1 MSLFNCKLNRNITLN
16 QPGDDGSSGCEGQ
29 DISMG
34 VGGLRSP
41 ILVYNIQD
49 VASLKFKD
57 DARADDSLEVDTIN
71 STGQFYKIDFTSAS
85 YNEEYDENTH
95 KWTHNLTLDIANITP
110 LFEDLLA
117 DGVNGRYFVFFKPNG
132 AEDYRAFGWRYGARL
147 DYSLN
152 ISEDSLGYT
161 VTLEDVSEYPL
172 FTVYADNFGNNSK
185 VYTPIFRPLW
195 EAYFCEQDSSG
206 KHTGY
211 KIAMYVPKVNA
222 AGQPLDRN
230 NKLCQWSGNKQVAY
244 KYNGIASDGGYD
256 IIGTYAKTATFD
268 GRPVK
273 EYDLES
279 CPANVTNSIY
289 INSKKAETINLN
301 STISAK
307 TYTITSTDD
316 WMMVTYPQFTT
327 HSPVEGENGNTT
339 CSVHHNGVGGVDYLE
354 FKNKVTHEVVT
365 LTVYTNII
373 NIGEEYTYPAG
384 TTDIVLTPTVAGCS
398 SAFTYSISP
407 SVTSSKD
414 EYGNIHITFPNTD
427 SDLEYT
433 LTTVHGCDSN
443 ERKITKIYRKG
454 IGKDPKWV
462 LINDWCETN
471 ASGQYTGYRIKR
483 YEDYNPNSPTYCQTK
498 QERVAD
504 DTCSAGSP
512 NWQHIDTY
520 CELNSNGIRTG
531 YLVDVMQDVNE
542 SSPTYGEQRETKT
555 LNTTRCP
562 VQTDDP
568 NWVID
573 GDFDPYCEKK
583 IYEPSMVEGNTGKII
598 FQMIDD
604 NVYSATYNQKVESAL
619 TESQW
624 TSEMESQ
631 FGPFPCE
638 APSTDPDID
647 EISYTCELSANTEEM
662 LVMTGWKVS
671 TGMDKNPY
679 SSTYLETTSART
691 YDDVTCPPN
700 NPHVEPTGCTAFII
714 DGGHIDAESTG
725 DTGCDSAFLWAEGTP
740 IFNPSSASSWV
751 TINYYHWDTDP
762 ASDMCTDYSHYP
774 CVANNLMWQAG
785 LVDDPISPCNT
796 SNNPPLSGMPQIVQ
810 DAVNKTGKYAPALG
824 TMEYVIA
831 PNTGES
837 RSCTISFI
845 VDSTECPSRE
855 ITISQSG
862 STPSPTGTCN
872 CSTFDVRG
880 LGVTVS
886 SAASSTEYT
895 VARYS
900 AATDCSEQFTFS
912 LKTGDDF
919 MGNFRA
925 SGGYVYAKCVQDN
938 QGNTRQSQYYMKQGD
953 CTGTIYIN
961 QQKHYTPPAEDD
973 FRWEISGHETNYS
986 ATTSMNYLDLSQ
998 FYSVLNGEYVN
1009 AVISA
1014 NVNWIVTNSVM
1025 YVNNNEMTPTTN
1037 NILYLTDYNTGS
1049 SARVGRLTLTQ
1060 KGTSNKITCDI
1071 IQNVKPIDC
1080 TVSSV
1085 TLADDVVCSGSSL
1098 NFTYTMVDSRCTT
1111 KPKFNV
1117 RDGAYNWHE
1126 ITASTINSGTGTGV
1140 INTSGYA
1147 TGASFI
1153 QAENVAR
1160 INNFTI
1166 SACTT
1171 PPPTADT
1178 WTITVNARNITAN
1191 ETIYVN
1197 GFELHMSGGSILTYT
1212 QSQKI
1217 QLVPGAMSSFNQK
1230 TFQGSAS
1237 VGETIDAAA
1246 MLVSASSSGGDAPQ
1260 SILCTITPTTL
1271 QDGNTYEIRYNGGL
1285 SRSLAVE
1292 EEDDEKT
1299 EEDESSE
1306 DMR

>member
-16 QPGDDGSSGCEGQ
+16 QPGDGSSGCEGQ

-41 ILVYNIQD
+41 ILVYNISD
-49 VASLKFKD
+49 VPSLKFKD

-71 STGQFYKIDFTSAS
+71 STGQFYKIDFTSAT
-85 YNEEYDENTH
+85 YNEEYDPATH
-95 KWTHNLTLDIANITP
+95 KWTHNLTLEIANITP

-117 DGVNGRYFVFFKPNG
+117 DGVNGKYFVCFKPNG
-132 AEDYRAFGWRYGARL
+132 STDYRAFGWKYGARL

-195 EAYFCEQDSSG
+195 EAYFCEQDSNG

-211 KIAMYVPKVNA
+211 KIAMYVPKVNS

-230 NKLCQWSGNKQVAY
+230 NKLCQWSGNKQAAY

-256 IIGTYAKTATFD
+256 IIGTYGKNGVFD
-268 GRPVK
+268 GQPVK

-289 INSKKAETINLN
+289 INSKKVETINLN

-307 TYTITSTDD
+307 TFTITSTDD
-316 WMMVTYPQFTT
+316 WMMVTDPQYVTI
-327 HSPVEGENGNTT
+327 SPVEGENGNTQ
-339 CSVHHNGVGGVDYLE
+339 CSVHHNGVGGCE
-354 FKNKVTHEVVT
+354 SINFMNKETREIVV
-365 LTVYTNII
+365 LNICVNLITVNSNYTFDCNQ
-373 NIGEEYTYPAG
+373 NE
-384 TTDIVLTPTVAGCS
+384 IVITPTVEGCS
-398 SAFTYSISP
+398 SAYTYTITPSI
-407 SVTSSKD
+407 TNSKD
-414 EYGNIHITFPNTD
+414 EYGYIHIYPTTSTTGTFI
-427 SDLEYT
+427 LT
-433 LTTVHGCDSN
+433 LTHSCDSN
-443 ERKITKIYRKG
+443 EIKVVTIEIKCNDKNPIWQEQTSYCEMNDSGGYTNYRITIYIDINPHSPTFNTTKQTKAYDSTCSTDPATWQN
-454 IGKDPKWV
+454 IGSY
-462 LINDWCETN
+462 CEVSSSGTN
-471 ASGQYTGYRIKR
+471 TGY
-483 YEDYNPNSPTYCQTK
+483 YVTTY
-498 QERVAD
+498 
-504 DTCSAGSP
+504 
-512 NWQHIDTY
+512 
-520 CELNSNGIRTG
+520 
-531 YLVDVMQDVNE
+531 QDVNPT
-542 SSPTYGEQRETKT
+542 SPTYGNTREEKVY
-555 LNTTRCP
+555 NTTQCP
-562 VQTDDP
+562 PVNDEPT
-568 NWVID
+568 WVLD
-573 GDFDPYCEKK
+573 GTFDPYCEQI
-583 IYEPSMVEGNTGKII
+583 IYEPSMLEGNSGKLIVRL
-598 FQMIDD
+598 IDE
-604 NVYSATYNQKVESAL
+604 NKYSPTFGQTKESGVTEDDWDATLQAL
-619 TESQW
+619 Y
-624 TSEMESQ
+624 
-631 FGPFPCE
+631 GDFPCE
-638 APSTDPDID
+638 TPNTDPEID
-647 EISYTCELSANTEEM
+647 EITYTCELSANTEEM
-662 LVMTGWKVS
+662 LVMTGWKIS

-679 SSTYLETTSART
+679 SPTYLSTTSAKT

-700 NPHVEPTGCTAFII
+700 NPHIDPTGCTAFIV
-714 DGGHIDAESTG
+714 DGGSISADATG
-725 DTGCDSAFLWAEGTP
+725 DTGCDSAFLYEEGTP
-740 IFNPSSASSWV
+740 VFTPSSASSWV

-762 ASDMCTDYSHYP
+762 ASDMCTNYALAP

-785 LVDDPISPCNT
+785 IVADSADCRTAT
-796 SNNPPLSGMPQIVQ
+796 SLSDYPQVVQ
-810 DAVNKTGKYAPALG
+810 DAVNKTGKYAHALG
-824 TMEYVIA
+824 TIEYVISS
-831 PNTGES
+831 NSGEA
-837 RSCTISFI
+837 RECTINFI
-845 VDSTECPSRE
+845 VDSTECPSKEYR
-855 ITISQSG
+855 ISQAG
-862 STPSPTGTCN
+862 STPQPTGTCD
-872 CSTFDVRG
+872 CSSYDVRG

-895 VARYS
+895 VARYTG
-900 AATDCSEQFTFS
+900 ATNCSEPFTFS
-912 LKTGDDF
+912 LKYGDNF

-925 SGGYVYAKCVQDN
+925 SGGYVYAKCIESN
-938 QGNTRQSQYYMKQGD
+938 PGNTRQSQYYMKQGD
-953 CTGTIYIN
+953 CSGTIYIN
-961 QQKHYTPPAEDD
+961 QQKKYVPPAEDG
-973 FRWEISGHETNYS
+973 FRWEMSGHETNYS

-1009 AVISA
+1009 GVISA
-1014 NVNWIVTNSVM
+1014 NVNWITTNSVM

-1037 NILYLTDYNTGS
+1037 NILYFTDYNYGS

-1071 IQNVKPIDC
+1071 IQTVKPIDC

-1126 ITASTINSGTGTGV
+1126 ITASTISSGTGTGV

-1171 PPPTADT
+1171 PSPTADT
-1178 WTITVNARNITAN
+1178 WTISVNARNITAS
-1191 ETIYVN
+1191 ETVYVN